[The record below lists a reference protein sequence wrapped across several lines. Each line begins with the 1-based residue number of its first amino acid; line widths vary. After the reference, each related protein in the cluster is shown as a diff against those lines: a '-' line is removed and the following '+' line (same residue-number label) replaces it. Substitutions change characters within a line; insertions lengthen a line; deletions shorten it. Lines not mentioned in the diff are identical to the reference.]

1 MKRTRR
7 MLGVLLALALTISV
21 CACASAPDEPS
32 TSIPWF
38 PENSS
43 TQQPQEPSS
52 DVQEEPAALPETLP
66 EDTTELTV
74 PLQMVGPGTEDIFS
88 PGEWSYSTQ
97 EDVDICRQWLYDLRA
112 EDITALYGIKQP
124 LDRYWTGE
132 MSMEDSRQVVD
143 LLRSMASGLG
153 ALGSGNPATGGGWDI
168 AVYAGDEAVDFG
180 FDGYWFT
187 FTHQGT
193 IWIFDATDASVYESG
208 YEIETLLWEYGY
220 NGGNPT
226 DGAPDPIEPPPPTE
240 TYFDDNIQAI
250 YAVDRENY
258 VMAEVKDGYASSKA
272 IWDELQNRTS
282 SNGEP
287 SGYGY
292 LIITDEGK
300 EYVYLT
306 TDDGDLGLNKNCQAA
321 LNGGPLHP
329 SWLIHMTPERIK
341 EFKVMGAGNDDPI
354 TDRDQLL
361 AVAKFLKKEATVQ
374 PEVTVSDGPTNPDM
388 VGGLFWLRLTFD
400 SGVQYDLMGYD
411 YFDGTGSVS
420 IYSSDLNKRV
430 SYKLDDGVA
439 SKFTAY
445 K

>member
-1 MKRTRR
+1 MKGTRR
-7 MLGVLLALALTISV
+7 MIGVLLALALTISV

-43 TQQPQEPSS
+43 TQQAQEPSS

-112 EDITALYGIKQP
+112 EDITALYGEISP
-124 LDRYWTGE
+124 LDHYWSGE
-132 MSMEDSRQVVD
+132 MNMEDSRKVVD
-143 LLRSMASGLG
+143 LLRSMAPYLTPL
-153 ALGSGNPATGGGWDI
+153 AEGNPATGGGWTV
-168 AVYAGDEAVDFG
+168 AVYTEDGAVDISC
-180 FDGYWFT
+180 DGYWFT

-193 IWIFDATDASVYESG
+193 IWIIDGTDPAVVESS
-208 YEIETLLWEYGY
+208 YEIQTILWYYGDQ
-220 NGGNPT
+220 GRSPSEG
-226 DGAPDPIEPPPPTE
+226 PPVYPVAPTE
-240 TYFDDNIQAI
+240 TYFSDDVQAI
-250 YAVDRENY
+250 YAIDRENY
-258 VMAEVKDGYASSKA
+258 VMAEVKDGYVSSKE
-272 IWDELQNRTS
+272 IWEGLQNRASTK
-282 SNGEP
+282 GEA